1 MNEVNPS
8 RGELT
13 IKLTNLLRLKL
24 ALVFLFAF
32 LGAHAL
38 VAQDLELTRPLAHEI
53 VRNAPHVSAV
63 GVVQPSSGVNVGS
76 RISGQ
81 ISAVYV
87 DVGDEVE
94 EGQLLAEIDPS
105 EYNARLQST
114 RASLDVLRVRH
125 EFFTYQVAHR
135 EQELDRA
142 STLLERNASTATVV
156 EEMELELRS
165 SRSELA
171 VIEAEIRRQEA
182 VLVLDRLNL
191 ERTSIYAPISG
202 TITSLNVSE
211 GQTVNAT
218 QTTPIIAG
226 IASLTDMTVEA
237 YISEVDI
244 GRVSIGDT
252 TSFTILGDNERR
264 WSGAIHQIYP
274 LPEVINNLIFYKAV
288 IEIENTDKV
297 LRIGMTAQV
306 RINPSASSVV
316 VSQRPPEDEAATQ
329 ELVRYLEQ
337 IGGRVD

>member
-1 MNEVNPS
+1 MNEIIPS
-8 RGELT
+8 PGELAA
-13 IKLTNLLRLKL
+13 KLSNMLRLKP
-24 ALVFLFAF
+24 ALVFLFPF
-32 LGAHAL
+32 FGAQVL
-38 VAQDLELTRPLAHEI
+38 VAQDLSLTLS
-53 VRNAPHVSAV
+53 HVSAV

-87 DVGDEVE
+87 DVGDEVVDE
-94 EGQLLAEIDPS
+94 QLLAEIDSS

-114 RASLDVLRVRH
+114 RASLDVLRARH
-125 EFFTYQVAHR
+125 EFLTHQVMHR
-135 EQELDRA
+135 EKELRR
-142 STLLERNASTATVV
+142 SLTLLERNVSTTAVV
-156 EEMELELRS
+156 DEMELELRS

-171 VIEAEIRRQEA
+171 VVEAEIRRQEA

-226 IASLTDMTVEA
+226 IASLTELTVEA

-244 GRVSIGDT
+244 GRVSIGDR
-252 TSFTILGDNERR
+252 TSFTILGGERR

-274 LPEVINNLIFYKAV
+274 LPEVINNLIFYKAI
-288 IEIENTDKV
+288 IEIENADRV

-306 RINPSASSVV
+306 QIDPSTSGVD

-329 ELVRYLEQ
+329 ELVRYLEK
-337 IGGRVD
+337 IGGRLD